1 MMGETRL
8 RLTLR
13 KVSLEV
19 YLTIEEMKNTDA
31 GTESLEARDSDTSVD
46 IDDISTGNDDDL
58 LTMEKT
64 KKYQVEKTNSS
75 TSEEKYGG

>member
-1 MMGETRL
+1 M
-8 RLTLR
+8 TLR

-64 KKYQVEKTNSS
+64 KKYQGEKTNSS
-75 TSEEKYGG
+75 TSE

>member
-19 YLTIEEMKNTDA
+19 YLTIEEMKNTDG
-31 GTESLEARDSDTSVD
+31 GTDSLDESDSDISVD
-46 IDDISTGNDDDL
+46 IEDISAGNDDDL

-64 KKYQVEKTNSS
+64 KKYQGEKTNSS
-75 TSEEKYGG
+75 TSE